1 MNSKICAF
9 CGSSNFIA
17 DRALAGKIVCSG
29 CGKPVSNYRFSNN
42 NKYRQI
48 DSNTKI
54 ILLFILVI
62 FIVILLA

>member
-17 DRALAGKIVCSG
+17 DRALAGKIICSG
-29 CGKPVSNYRFSNN
+29 CGRPVSNYRLSYSK
-42 NKYRQI
+42 KYSKNL
-48 DSNTKI
+48 SNTKI

-62 FIVILLA
+62 FIVIMLA